1 MNNFFNNVIGW
12 TKKPTSPRFVYPTA
26 AKFCCCL
33 PYKARRGCDRLFAYV
48 STQAREEKRPFCYYR
63 VTTFLLLKTVL
74 ASNIQ
79 VTVFFCIVRMFWPRG
94 ERSCWQTTMRKK
106 KSTPQ
111 TPWKNVPGKQP
122 NFFLRTKIEWTAS
135 KQNWTITQLCKARC
149 FLNKSL
155 TPQTTK
161 CSAWSCN
168 YFYIVLTYARTLNI
182 FFVFCFCI
190 ITDLLSM
197 TCV

>member
-1 MNNFFNNVIGW
+1 MNNFFNNAIGW

-79 VTVFFCIVRMFWPRG
+79 VTFFSVSLECFGRGGRGAVDRRRWGRRNPLLKLHEKMFPG
-94 ERSCWQTTMRKK
+94 NSQTSSFGQKSNGQLRSRI
-106 KSTPQ
+106 
-111 TPWKNVPGKQP
+111 G
-122 NFFLRTKIEWTAS
+122 R
-135 KQNWTITQLCKARC
+135 
-149 FLNKSL
+149 
-155 TPQTTK
+155 
-161 CSAWSCN
+161 
-168 YFYIVLTYARTLNI
+168 
-182 FFVFCFCI
+182 
-190 ITDLLSM
+190 
-197 TCV
+197 